1 MIVRNRFFR
10 ASLWAALA
18 PAGMFV
24 AAAVYVMLF
33 PTFYR
38 LGDIFLLG
46 SGLVLLGVPFVYT
59 AVVVATY
66 CIGRGLYEVRILTR
80 TTLITVYGLLAA
92 GGAWLLT
99 WWTAAGETVD
109 VARSFAL
116 FLVLGLVAASSTAF
130 IWWRVISHIPHGMII
145 DDEPRMRRRRRKS
158 FFQRLASKW

>member
-1 MIVRNRFFR
+1 MIARTRFFR

-18 PAGMFV
+18 PAGALVV
-24 AAAVYVMLF
+24 AAILVVLF
-33 PTFYR
+33 PRFQN

-46 SGLVLLGVPFVYT
+46 SGLVLLGVPFAYT
-59 AVVVATY
+59 AVVVVTY
-66 CIGRGLYEVRILTR
+66 CIGRGLYEIRILTR

-116 FLVLGLVAASSTAF
+116 FLVLGLVAASS
-130 IWWRVISHIPHGMII
+130 
-145 DDEPRMRRRRRKS
+145 
-158 FFQRLASKW
+158 